1 MFSINIKGKANPKD
15 PQLVKLELVF
25 FKTGYARVT
34 KVINITGPLSDW
46 DTQTQRFKSK
56 GAEATEKNK
65 RLLDLK
71 SRYLKVAEE
80 WEEQN
85 SAWAPVQ
92 WSHCL
97 EAATKQKK
105 DSKVLSVT
113 QAIDIITER
122 MENRERIKN
131 GKVLSSVGTARN
143 YRDLKTTL
151 TQFTKQKYDRAL
163 SGYYFNEITEEFV
176 SDYAFFLE
184 KRGIEN
190 GNGGGLES
198 RLRRF
203 YGLLYYADKM
213 SIPNVDLSVF
223 ERVRTKMKPKEFV
236 PKTLPRE
243 IILKIEN
250 IDRSLF
256 TRLELFYID
265 LFLFSYYTGGMANID
280 VAYLTW
286 DCVDEEGRLCY
297 ERIKFPKKA
306 RIKLNNKARG
316 IIDRYKDKC
325 FGNYMLPIFSHKHNT
340 EKKQRGRL
348 KRLCDKVNKALGK
361 LQKIIKYKEKIT
373 WYSARGT
380 FITEMIA
387 ADIHPIVVAEM
398 AGNSPNTIYKHYFKN
413 TNYQQIDVQVDNVY
427 GCNP

>member
-46 DTQTQRFKSK
+46 NPQTQRFISK
-56 GAEATEKNK
+56 GVEATEKNK

-71 SRYLKVAEE
+71 SRYLKVIEE

-85 SAWAPVQ
+85 SVWAPVQ

-97 EAATKQKK
+97 ETTTKREKE
-105 DSKVLSVT
+105 SKVLSVL
-113 QAIDIITER
+113 QALDIIIEQ

-143 YRDLKTTL
+143 YRDLKNTL
-151 TQFTKQKYDRAL
+151 TLFTKHKYNRAL
-163 SGYYFNEITEEFV
+163 SGYYFNEITEGFV
-176 SDYAFFLE
+176 NDYAFFIE

-198 RLRRF
+198 RLRRL

-213 SIPNVDLSVF
+213 NIPNVDLSVF
-223 ERVRTKMKPKEFV
+223 ERVKMKMKAKEFV
-236 PKTLPRE
+236 PKTLPHE
-243 IILKIEN
+243 VILKIEN
-250 IDRSLF
+250 VDRSLF

-286 DCVDEEGRLCY
+286 DCVDKEGRLCY

-306 RIKLNNKARG
+306 RIKLNDKAKE
-316 IIDRYKDKC
+316 IINRYQEKC
-325 FGNYMLPIFSHKHNT
+325 FGNYMLPVFSHKHNT

-348 KRLCDKVNKALGK
+348 KRLSEKVNNTLRK
-361 LQKIIKYKEKIT
+361 LQKVIKYKEKIT

-380 FITEMIA
+380 FISQMIA
-387 ADIHPIVVAEM
+387 ADIHPVVVAEM

-413 TNYQQIDVQVDNVY
+413 TNYQQIDIQVDEVL
-427 GCNP
+427 GC